1 MLNVG
6 LTGGIACGKSTV
18 ARMLVENGAIL
29 IDFDE
34 LAHAVQEPEGNVWRE
49 IVSHF
54 GEDILHADRTI
65 DRRRLGETVFA
76 DREKRELLNRIVH
89 PAIFAEWQRRLEEI
103 RKNTPDAIAVSD
115 IPLLIEAGMK
125 EMVDLILLVY
135 ITPEEQIRRAMARD
149 GFSREEAE
157 QRLAAQMPIEE
168 KLRWADIVI
177 HNEGL
182 PEETRRA
189 VSEVWMELNIREKRI
204 RAGFGRSIWPA
215 AKAVA
220 PFF

>member
-18 ARMLVENGAIL
+18 ARMLAEKGAVL

-34 LAHAVQEPEGNVWRE
+34 IAHAVQDPEGPVWRE
-49 IVSHF
+49 IVRHF
-54 GEDILHADRTI
+54 GREMLLEDRTI
-65 DRRRLGETVFA
+65 DRRKLGETVFA
-76 DREKRELLNRIVH
+76 DREKRELLNRLVH
-89 PAIFAEWQRRLEEI
+89 PAIFEEWQRRLAEI
-103 RKNTPDAIAVSD
+103 RARHADAIVVSD

-125 EMVDLILLVY
+125 EMVDLVLLVY
-135 ITPEEQIRRAMARD
+135 ITPEEQIRRVMERD

-157 QRLAAQMPIEE
+157 RRLGAQMPIDE

-177 HNEGL
+177 RNGGS

-189 VSEVWMELNIREKRI
+189 VAEVWMELNIREQRRQEGI
-204 RAGFGRSIWPA
+204 GRSI
-215 AKAVA
+215 
-220 PFF
+220 

>member
-103 RKNTPDAIAVSD
+103 RKTSPHAIVISD

-125 EMVDLILLVY
+125 ELVDLLVLVY
-135 ITPEEQIRRAMARD
+135 ITPEEQIRRVMVRD

-157 QRLAAQMPIEE
+157 RRLAAQMPIDE
-168 KLRWADIVI
+168 KLRLADIVI
-177 HNEGL
+177 RNEGL
-182 PEETRRA
+182 PEETRRS
-189 VSEVWMELNIREKRI
+189 VSEAWENIVLRTELE
-204 RAGFGRSIWPA
+204 
-215 AKAVA
+215 V
-220 PFF
+220 

>member
-6 LTGGIACGKSTV
+6 LTGGIASGKSTV
-18 ARMLVENGAIL
+18 ARMLAEKGAVL

-34 LAHAVQEPEGNVWRE
+34 MAHAVEDSGGPVWRE
-49 IVSHF
+49 IIRHF
-54 GEDILHADRTI
+54 GEEILQEDRTI
-65 DRRRLGETVFA
+65 DRRKLGETVFA
-76 DREKRELLNRIVH
+76 DREKRKLLNRLVH
-89 PAIFAEWQRRLEEI
+89 PAIFEEWQRRLAEI
-103 RKNTPDAIAVSD
+103 RARRADAIVVSD

-135 ITPEEQIRRAMARD
+135 ITPEEQIQRVMARD

-157 QRLAAQMPIEE
+157 RRLGAQMPIEE

-177 HNEGL
+177 RNGGS

-189 VSEVWMELNIREKRI
+189 VCRVWMELNIREKRRQEGI
-204 RAGFGRSIWPA
+204 GRSI
-215 AKAVA
+215 
-220 PFF
+220 